1 MWWAEGIRFGC
12 TACGRC
18 CVRRVPAASAPL
30 AESEIQSMAQALGLS
45 SVCFKGKYT
54 ESLES
59 ANMKGRQLKVDPVSG
74 RCMLLTESG
83 KCSVHDARPAAC
95 RTYPFWPENVASP
108 YEWAREAV
116 LCEGIESTWAQ
127 PAPSEKRDEV
137 PARSV
142 EDELLVEELRVAGY
156 LYQENWTHSEAM
168 EYIEELR
175 EANMSE
181 LDLEPPPAPRKVL
194 WHDNGLVVLE
204 TNHSE
209 GNESAEQG
217 DSSDVIR
224 SLHFESSIG
233 VVQTEVRYHPE
244 RGFDYCDLV
253 FGVHVAFLQILQERA
268 AILES
273 VLHSQDCTVVVLGGG
288 GGVLPM
294 ALQQMAL
301 RQRSERGPLGCIRR
315 VISVEKDPAVSDLGK
330 RFFGFREGG
339 PDVDVKLHTED
350 ALKFFDS
357 PLWDPADSVGL
368 AILVDIA
375 GDVHRSSGGEVL
387 APHTDFLLGDFVKTA
402 ASAVSPHGVVAWN
415 VLISELGEESFL
427 QSTIKALHSSVPD
440 DRFEVGYMP
449 IRRSCGVAQW
459 LLVGSWNAE
468 DRKSVV

>member
-1 MWWAEGIRFGC
+1 MYKVKVSKPVTHCMTQSTSEAKSKLKMSNLLNSSMMMRSQGIRFGC

-175 EANMSE
+175 EAGILRHAG
-181 LDLEPPPAPRKVL
+181 LDLHYWVQL
-194 WHDNGLVVLE
+194 
-204 TNHSE
+204 
-209 GNESAEQG
+209 
-217 DSSDVIR
+217 SS
-224 SLHFESSIG
+224 
-233 VVQTEVRYHPE
+233 
-244 RGFDYCDLV
+244 
-253 FGVHVAFLQILQERA
+253 
-268 AILES
+268 
-273 VLHSQDCTVVVLGGG
+273 
-288 GGVLPM
+288 
-294 ALQQMAL
+294 
-301 RQRSERGPLGCIRR
+301 
-315 VISVEKDPAVSDLGK
+315 
-330 RFFGFREGG
+330 
-339 PDVDVKLHTED
+339 
-350 ALKFFDS
+350 
-357 PLWDPADSVGL
+357 
-368 AILVDIA
+368 
-375 GDVHRSSGGEVL
+375 
-387 APHTDFLLGDFVKTA
+387 
-402 ASAVSPHGVVAWN
+402 
-415 VLISELGEESFL
+415 
-427 QSTIKALHSSVPD
+427 
-440 DRFEVGYMP
+440 
-449 IRRSCGVAQW
+449 
-459 LLVGSWNAE
+459 
-468 DRKSVV
+468 